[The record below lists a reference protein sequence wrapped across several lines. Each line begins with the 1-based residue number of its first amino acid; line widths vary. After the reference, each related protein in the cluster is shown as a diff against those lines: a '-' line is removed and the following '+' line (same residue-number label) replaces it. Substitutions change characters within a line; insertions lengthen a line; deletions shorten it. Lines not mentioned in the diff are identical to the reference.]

1 MLIPHVITRR
11 TTLVPVDPVV
21 AGPDVRRVLDSEGL
35 ARLPD
40 LEAFLA
46 TGTDDAAE
54 TAAQFFVVRTDTG
67 DKVGFASMTH
77 LDTALGQVRVDVV
90 TDPLRTGFGISLE
103 ATMLV
108 VNYAFATWEIG
119 KIYFC
124 ATPRN
129 FDTLAAFPAMITE
142 EVEPPAQVRDLG
154 TAHGLRVLSIHRDR
168 WEKYG
173 TRFLDRLV
181 KSPIGR

>member
-1 MLIPHVITRR
+1 MLIPHVMTRR
-11 TTLVPVDPVV
+11 TSLVPVDPVV
-21 AGPDVRRVLDSEGL
+21 AGPEMRRVLDREGL
-35 ARLPD
+35 GRLPD
-40 LEAFLA
+40 LDAFLA
-46 TGTDDAAE
+46 TSTDDPAQ
-54 TAAQFFVVRTDTG
+54 TAAQFFIVRADTE

-90 TDPLRTGFGISLE
+90 TDPLRTEFGISLE

-108 VNYAFATWEIG
+108 VNHAFATWDIG

-142 EVEPPAQVRDLG
+142 EAEPPAQLRDLG
-154 TAHGLRVLSIHRDR
+154 TAHSLQVLSIHRDR